1 MTTRN
6 TEVTTGKKIGVVAVL
21 IIFMAIGGFFGFL
34 VYSFIE
40 LFTRV
45 SDPVFLTSC
54 VLIAALLAGA
64 FVIFGLAKGARRER
78 RRIETSGG
86 SADGMD
92 FTTLMFL
99 GAFSGDGSDGS
110 GGGSFGGG
118 GGWGGDGGGSGGDG
132 GVSGG
137 GGE

>member
-34 VYSFIE
+34 AYSFIE

-64 FVIFGLAKGARRER
+64 FVVMGLAKGARRER

-99 GAFSGDGSDGS
+99 GAFSGGGSDGS
-110 GGGSFGGG
+110 GG

-132 GVSGG
+132 GGSGG